1 LLTTIELLLIEREV
15 LRLFHDRLARADVT
29 ASLPGL
35 LELKTQLLDGL
46 EEYRGTV
53 AEPNRFSGEVTAY
66 GQQVLGLDTLHQA
79 LATRLD
85 SLTFEITT
93 GYQRTTNVLQF
104 SLTVVI
110 GALQAA
116 SVAAVV
122 AAVPYAHDLLPV
134 AAWAAGA
141 GLAAASAITVLL
153 WRRLR

>member
-1 LLTTIELLLIEREV
+1 V
-15 LRLFHDRLARADVT
+15 LRLFHGRLSQGGVT
-29 ASLPGL
+29 TSLPGL
-35 LELKTQLLDGL
+35 LALKAELLDGL

-53 AEPNRFSGEVTAY
+53 AESNRFSGEVTAY

-79 LATRLD
+79 LAVRLD

-93 GYQRTTNVLQF
+93 SYQHTTNVLQF

-116 SVAAVV
+116 SLAAVV
-122 AAVPYAHDLLPV
+122 AATRYAHDLPPV
-134 AAWAAGA
+134 LAWAAGA
-141 GLAAASAITVLL
+141 GLAAAATITVLL